1 MLSYSQIVRKDQE
14 REKERKKELYDKIF
28 SCYLTT
34 ILARDKE
41 VVAVWLSIL
50 QDRCEIY
57 LSKNSDW
64 LDKDNK
70 FIDNITKYLKNIS
83 KNAPAKS
90 EDNERNFLVAVTL
103 YCSTKLESRLKKL
116 KDDIEFYGDDEHV
129 KSFKDFFSAKVGDTN
144 NTSTITISGVCKEY
158 YKKIKKAKV
167 ESRIPSEFLRH
178 IKKVASYMV
187 SVIGIIKCA
196 RNIQYKSLFSNIQV
210 FKGGPVIINNQP
222 IYSWKNII
230 KRFID
235 EDKYKCFMD
244 RCSEMP
250 EVMERIS
257 KVYTDNATRKQ
268 QQLDGDD
275 VKKYICSHAQMNI
288 LALIINKGIKSR
300 VFIAVF
306 KRCCYL
312 CKLYT
317 DFARKQGYNIIVFE
331 PQFFTNYAFDWKYM
345 KICSEWQ
352 LPHVEDN
359 DFKARSLIY
368 ILKNLDQIIEKKLKH
383 YTSSLSANSSDDNID
398 MYIKKFSNEFEKFE
412 KYTLLP

>member
-1 MLSYSQIVRKDQE
+1 M
-14 REKERKKELYDKIF
+14 IF

-50 QDRCEIY
+50 QGRCEIY

-90 EDNERNFLVAVTL
+90 EDNERDFL
-103 YCSTKLESRLKKL
+103 
-116 KDDIEFYGDDEHV
+116 DDIEFYGDDEHV

-167 ESRIPSEFLRH
+167 ESRIPSEFLR
-178 IKKVASYMV
+178 
-187 SVIGIIKCA
+187 
-196 RNIQYKSLFSNIQV
+196 
-210 FKGGPVIINNQP
+210 PVIINNHP

-244 RCSEMP
+244 R
-250 EVMERIS
+250 IS
-257 KVYTDNATRKQ
+257 KVYTDNATREQ

-275 VKKYICSHAQMNI
+275 VKKYICSHAEMSI

-300 VFIAVF
+300 VFIAAS

-317 DFARKQGYNIIVFE
+317 DFARKQGYNIIVSE

-359 DFKARSLIY
+359 DFKARSLTY

-398 MYIKKFSNEFEKFE
+398 MYIKKFSSEFEKFE